1 VQALKAERPGL
12 TGREQKEN
20 SPVWT
25 TEIASPTI
33 RSSWVRIARGEP
45 CGPRNGRQN
54 RLQANEVDRFTAT
67 SPCPLPGRT
76 YQPSAFLK
84 VASGSKLS
92 SKTYQP
98 ERTLLARPDPQQI
111 LSAVA
116 GGLSALRVDGLR
128 SHQREQGGG
137 GHSVMAVLCD
147 GETVIELARD
157 YSIALL
163 ARALDPVRASR

>member
-1 VQALKAERPGL
+1 MARRADPRVGRTGARATQGARRRPCL
-12 TGREQKEN
+12 PFPR
-20 SPVWT
+20 
-25 TEIASPTI
+25 A
-33 RSSWVRIARGEP
+33 RSFP

-67 SPCPLPGRT
+67 SLCPLAGRT

-98 ERTLLARPDPQQI
+98 ERTLVARPDPQQI
-111 LSAVA
+111 PSAVA
-116 GGLSALRVDGLR
+116 GGLSALRVNGLR
-128 SHQREQGGG
+128 SHQRDHGGG

-163 ARALDPVRASR
+163 ARALDQ